1 MAKMFPSVMF
11 AEAEVDESGDM
22 MTSGM
27 SAIGFLIFTLIS
39 LVLSGYILVNMI
51 DACSQFRAGKQRP
64 QDSRYGQTHG
74 RSFNRQQLLS
84 LNGPQSSPFTQE
96 GLKFKVC
103 FFTALFVI
111 CLCKFGSLYNFY

>member
-1 MAKMFPSVMF
+1 MF

-51 DACSQFRAGKQRP
+51 DACSQFRAGKSRP
-64 QDSRYGQTHG
+64 QDIRYGPGQG

-84 LNGPQSSPFTQE
+84 LNGPQSSPFT
-96 GLKFKVC
+96 
-103 FFTALFVI
+103 
-111 CLCKFGSLYNFY
+111 